1 MPSEIGVNVTV
12 AKISALADAKRV
24 NVTALKTALADAKKV
39 NAIAGVN
46 VVKTA
51 PADVKKINVIVAK
64 MVVLAEIVLLA
75 MGNAALKTALAVVMT
90 ANLVPAMTN
99 ATANLKNVSAK
110 KVAKLNNK
118 IHKTK
123 NCPFNSKG

>member
-12 AKISALADAKRV
+12 AKISALVDAKRV